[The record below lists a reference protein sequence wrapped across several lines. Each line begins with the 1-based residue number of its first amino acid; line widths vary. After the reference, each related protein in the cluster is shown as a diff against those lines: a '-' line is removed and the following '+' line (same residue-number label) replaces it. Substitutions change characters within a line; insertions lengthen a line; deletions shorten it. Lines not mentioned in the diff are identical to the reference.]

1 MEEEDE
7 VVNLLRDRFR
17 LSGISIAEVEAK
29 RNDVHIQEHV
39 SVCIADLAFKY
50 AEHLAKDLQL
60 FAWHARRK
68 TVKMEDVIIS
78 THRNENLAASA
89 RSFCDNLATK
99 APKSE
104 RRPRRSKLLITDDK
118 AASSLDLEDQ
128 EQEDITPTD

>member
-17 LSGISIAEVEAK
+17 LSGISIAEVE
-29 RNDVHIQEHV
+29 
-39 SVCIADLAFKY
+39 
-50 AEHLAKDLQL
+50 EHLAKDLQL